1 MTYTLYNRDGSGGF
15 VVEAALTMGG
25 LPFELVSLESTPGSP
40 LAESF
45 RATNPWRQVPAL
57 LLPDGTVMTE
67 CAAILIYLASA
78 HPEKRLGPGFGEPG
92 YASFLRW
99 MVFTSV
105 NVYEAVLR
113 VGYPGRYTTDNTA
126 QAATREAGIQ
136 RMGEALQLLDET
148 AADEGGIL
156 GPDLTVLDMYVA
168 MLFIW
173 FRGDLALPRLIRVA
187 AKVRSLPVIAP
198 IWRRHFGDR

>member
-1 MTYTLYNRDGSGGF
+1 MAAVRPKPTLVTLLHGRRL
-15 VVEAALTMGG
+15 AA
-25 LPFELVSLESTPGSP
+25 EL
-40 LAESF
+40 
-45 RATNPWRQVPAL
+45 
-57 LLPDGTVMTE
+57 
-67 CAAILIYLASA
+67 
-78 HPEKRLGPGFGEPG
+78 KREI
-92 YASFLRW
+92 R
-99 MVFTSV
+99 
-105 NVYEAVLR
+105 R
-113 VGYPGRYTTDNTA
+113 
-126 QAATREAGIQ
+126 
-136 RMGEALQLLDET
+136 LDET